1 MNLDPLLV
9 TPRGTAWWLYLLYGI
24 AAVLFAIVTLFSP
37 GNTIYALMLAFGA
50 LSLVD
55 GVVSLASVFRKEV
68 LLPNSLLVLYAV
80 LSIGFGLLAIFK
92 PLAVATAFLW
102 VLALWLLIAGIAR
115 IVFAVAVRKVV
126 NGEWLLVLSGVL
138 TILLGVLFFAKPG
151 LSMEVLMLWVA
162 AGVLVYGLLQIAMAL
177 RLRKRQKRMF

>member
-1 MNLDPLLV
+1 
-9 TPRGTAWWLYLLYGI
+9 
-24 AAVLFAIVTLFSP
+24 
-37 GNTIYALMLAFGA
+37 
-50 LSLVD
+50 
-55 GVVSLASVFRKEV
+55 
-68 LLPNSLLVLYAV
+68 
-80 LSIGFGLLAIFK
+80 
-92 PLAVATAFLW
+92 VATAFLW

>member
-1 MNLDPLLV
+1 MNLDPLPV

-24 AAVLFAIVTLFSP
+24 AAVLFAIVTLLSP

-55 GVVSLASVFRKEV
+55 GVVSLVSVFRKEV
-68 LLPNSLLVLYAV
+68 LLPNSLLVLYAF
-80 LSIGFGLLAIFK
+80 LSIGFGIWAIFW
-92 PLAVATAFLW
+92 PMQVAETFLW

-138 TILLGVLFFAKPG
+138 TILLGVLFFAKPD
-151 LSMEVLMLWVA
+151 LVMRTLMQFVA
-162 AGVLVYGLLQIAMAL
+162 AGVLVYGLLQIAVAL